1 MRVLVRAMIPTVTGN
16 RMVKDP
22 NFLKTIEDYAKKF
35 NCEAAYFTEVNGNRT
50 MVFVLDLPSQHM
62 IPAIAEPLFQGFDAN
77 VEIHPA
83 MNLDDLKKAIS
94 SIKG

>member
-1 MRVLVRAMIPTVTGN
+1 MRVLVRAMIPTAAGN
-16 RMVKDP
+16 KMVKNP
-22 NFLKTIEDYAKKF
+22 NFLKSIEDYTKKF

-50 MVFVLDLPSQHM
+50 MVFVLDLPGPNM

-94 SIKG
+94 SRQV